1 MLRGY
6 ARQPSK
12 LRNKKRRKG
21 PGALSYSVWF
31 TPQTNVF
38 LGQDGTASE
47 TFALRPCDTCTAWAP
62 ITSPRHRFPLPG
74 AEMITFSAPASMW
87 PTAFLGKRL
96 NKRHFCSQE
105 ESSSQRLVLN
115 EEPCGLDNVLD
126 AHVLPKDQWRR
137 NLKTPHLKWLLPRQG
152 FRALTAGL
160 DAPRSCTTK
169 AAQTGAAYPRQAS
182 LLQYAAVLSLK

>member
-1 MLRGY
+1 MPRG
-6 ARQPSK
+6 QE
-12 LRNKKRRKG
+12 
-21 PGALSYSVWF
+21 
-31 TPQTNVF
+31 TPQAARCLVV
-38 LGQDGTASE
+38 LRVVHAADQRLPWARRCCIRD
-47 TFALRPCDTCTAWAP
+47 LRPQTLRHLYRLGTHQ
-62 ITSPRHRFPLPG
+62 SPRHRFPLPG

-126 AHVLPKDQWRR
+126 AHVLLKDQWRR

-152 FRALTAGL
+152 FRALTARL

-169 AAQTGAAYPRQAS
+169 AAQT
-182 LLQYAAVLSLK
+182 